1 MKRLMG
7 RTLVPAV
14 PSPKTWEVVVEW
26 ATIAQK
32 VLSGTICRKS
42 LKILGSLSANSI
54 VWLQMILVAVAANA
68 L

>member
-1 MKRLMG
+1 MG
-7 RTLVPAV
+7 RTLVPVV
-14 PSPKTWEVVVEW
+14 PSSKTRKVVIEW

-42 LKILGSLSANSI
+42 LKILGPLSSI
-54 VWLQMILVAVAANA
+54 VWLQMILMAVAANA